1 MHPIDWTIIGA
12 YLLWMIWDGLRR
24 TKDTDRLEGY
34 FLGARSIP
42 WWAAGLSVMATQLS
56 AITMIGTTGQAY
68 ADGMRFIQ
76 FYYALPIA
84 MIVLSVTLVPFFHR
98 AKVYTA
104 YEYLERRFDAKT
116 RALTS
121 LLFLLSRSM
130 SLGVV
135 ISAPAVVL
143 AVVLDLSVTAT
154 ALLIAMPTAIYTMF
168 GGVQAVTWTDVKQ
181 MFLIVGG
188 LLAAV
193 VVLVL
198 GLPDDVG
205 VVQALKIAGS
215 TGRMQTF
222 DFSFDLTNQ
231 YTFWSGTIAAL
242 FLFCSYFGTDQSQ
255 VQRYLTTPS
264 VDEARSS
271 LLMSAYWKIPLQALV
286 LLVGVLMFLFYVF
299 TPSPMLF
306 NPAHQDEMR
315 GGARAAEYAAL
326 ERRFEEVTAS
336 RTAAAVGM
344 ARAERGR
351 SADHSHRGA
360 GAGPDDDRRRRLQ
373 RRQLRVSDF
382 HHDAHADRNR
392 RSADRGDFRR
402 GDVDDFGGAGVVVHR
417 HHHRFLSP
425 LLPPRRVRRP
435 LPARLPRGNRVLGTV
450 RERRRRLG
458 GGARLADRGRQPL
471 RLVLLRLHSRRVH
484 PGHRRSPRHG
494 DRRLRR
500 LDRGDDGGWRRRQL
514 HRCGVPVAQRHRSG
528 GRGRHRPGGQP
539 HDGGWRNPPMMMGKI
554 ILVVVLIL
562 FAAWLIGGLLRGRR
576 R

>member
-24 TKDTDRLEGY
+24 TKNTGELEGY

-76 FYYALPIA
+76 FYYALPLA

-98 AKVYTA
+98 ARVFTA
-104 YEYLERRFDAKT
+104 YEYLEQRFDAKT

-154 ALLIAMPTAIYTMF
+154 ALLIAAPTALYTMF

-188 LLAAV
+188 LVAAV

-198 GLPDDVG
+198 GLPDEMG
-205 VVQALKIAGS
+205 LVQALKIAGS

-255 VQRYLTTPS
+255 VQRYLTTPT
-264 VDEARSS
+264 VEAARSS

-286 LLVGVLMFLFYVF
+286 LIVGVLMFMFYVF

-315 GGARAAEYAAL
+315 SGPRAAEYAAL
-326 ERRFEEVTAS
+326 ERRFEEVAAS
-336 RTAAAVGM
+336 RTAAAAGM
-344 ARAERGR
+344 ARAENAGDGQMLDAAGQEFKAREAEVRAIRTEALALVRTSTGDAAYNDVNYVFPTFITTHMPIGVVGLLIAGIFAAAMSTI
-351 SADHSHRGA
+351 SAELASLSTATVIDFY
-360 GAGPDDDRRRRLQ
+360 RRFARP
-373 RRQLRVSDF
+373 VAD
-382 HHDAHADRNR
+382 DAHYLWVSRLATGFWGLFASMVAVWAAELGSLIEVVNR
-392 RSADRGDFRR
+392 FGSYFYGSILGVFVLAIAFPRTTSTGAFIGLIAGMTAVGVAANFT
-402 GDVDDFGGAGVVVHR
+402 DVAFLWHNVTGAVAVVIAGVVVSL
-417 HHHRFLSP
+417 FTGP
-425 LLPPRRVRRP
+425 DRRP
-435 LPARLPRGNRVLGTV
+435 A
-450 RERRRRLG
+450 
-458 GGARLADRGRQPL
+458 
-471 RLVLLRLHSRRVH
+471 
-484 PGHRRSPRHG
+484 
-494 DRRLRR
+494 
-500 LDRGDDGGWRRRQL
+500 
-514 HRCGVPVAQRHRSG
+514 
-528 GRGRHRPGGQP
+528 
-539 HDGGWRNPPMMMGKI
+539 
-554 ILVVVLIL
+554 
-562 FAAWLIGGLLRGRR
+562 
-576 R
+576 

>member
-24 TKDTDRLEGY
+24 SKGTGELEGY
-34 FLGARSIP
+34 FLGSRSIP

-84 MIVLSVTLVPFFHR
+84 MIILSVTLVPFFHKAR
-98 AKVYTA
+98 IYTA

-121 LLFLLSRSM
+121 LLFLISRSM

-154 ALLIAMPTAIYTMF
+154 ALLIAMPTALYTMF

-188 LLAAV
+188 LIATV
-193 VVLVL
+193 VVLVIS
-198 GLPDDVG
+198 LPADVS
-205 VVQALKIAGS
+205 VVQALKIAGA

-222 DFSFDLTNQ
+222 DFTFDWKNQ

-255 VQRYLTTPS
+255 VQRYLTTPT
-264 VDEARSS
+264 VEEARSS

-299 TPSPMLF
+299 TPAPMLF
-306 NPAHQDEMR
+306 NPAHDAEMR
-315 GGARAAEYAAL
+315 EGARASDYAQL
-326 ERRFEEVTAS
+326 ERRFEEVAAS
-336 RTAAAVGM
+336 RAIAAASM
-344 ARAERGR
+344 ARAERAGDTPLLDAASQAFKAR
-351 SADHSHRGA
+351 EVEVRAIRTEALALVRTTTGDAAYNDVNYVFPTFITTHMPIGIVGLLIAAIFAAAMSTISAELASLSTASVIDFY
-360 GAGPDDDRRRRLQ
+360 RRFARPVATDAHY
-373 RRQLRVSDF
+373 LRVSRVATAF
-382 HHDAHADRNR
+382 WGLFASMVAVWAAELGSLIEVVNR
-392 RSADRGDFRR
+392 FGSYFYGSILGVFILAIGFPRATPTGAFV
-402 GDVDDFGGAGVVVHR
+402 GLIAGMTTVGFAANFTDVAFLWHNVTGAVAVVVIGLVVSL
-417 HHHRFLSP
+417 FTAP
-425 LLPPRRVRRP
+425 AARRV
-435 LPARLPRGNRVLGTV
+435 
-450 RERRRRLG
+450 
-458 GGARLADRGRQPL
+458 
-471 RLVLLRLHSRRVH
+471 
-484 PGHRRSPRHG
+484 
-494 DRRLRR
+494 
-500 LDRGDDGGWRRRQL
+500 
-514 HRCGVPVAQRHRSG
+514 
-528 GRGRHRPGGQP
+528 
-539 HDGGWRNPPMMMGKI
+539 
-554 ILVVVLIL
+554 
-562 FAAWLIGGLLRGRR
+562 
-576 R
+576 